1 MFQLGTHQTLN
12 VARIIS
18 HGYILRDTSSHSDD
32 EDEVLLPNKLAFRD
46 LQEGENV
53 RVFLYKDGEERVTA
67 TMQEPDITL
76 NSIAFL
82 KVKDVNNYGA
92 YLDWGLDK
100 DLFVPYREQTDTMTE
115 GQSYLVYMYLD
126 EKTNRLA
133 ATTKI
138 DRFLD
143 NENLTVE
150 EDEEVNL
157 WIWNETDLGYNVI
170 INEKHEGLIY
180 HNEFYKDVNY
190 GDQTTGYIKNIRP
203 DNKIDVTLRP
213 IGYKKI
219 EPNADHILQ
228 RLKQKGGYLDLHDK
242 SDPEEIHNRLEMSKK
257 TFKKAIGRL
266 YKEEIIRIEDDG
278 IYLVD

>member
-1 MFQLGTHQTLN
+1 MLPIGTYQTLN
-12 VARIIS
+12 VARS
-18 HGYILRDTSSHSDD
+18 TPHGFILQDTSGNLD
-32 EDEVLLPNKLAFRD
+32 EEVLLPNKLAFRD
-46 LQEGENV
+46 LEKGENV

-82 KVKDVNNYGA
+82 EVKDVNNNGA
-92 YLDWGLDK
+92 FLDWGLDK
-100 DLFVPYREQTDTMTE
+100 DLFVPYREQTGNMRE

-126 EKTNRLA
+126 EETNRLA

-143 NENLTVE
+143 NEEITVE
-150 EDEEVNL
+150 EGEKVDL

-180 HNEFYKDVNY
+180 HNEFFEDVSY
-190 GDQTTGYIKNIRP
+190 GDKTTGYIKKVRD

-213 IGYKKI
+213 IGYKKVG
-219 EPNADHILQ
+219 PNADHILQ
-228 RLKQKGGYLDLHDK
+228 RLKQVGGYLDLHDK

-266 YKEEIIRIEDDG
+266 YKEDIIRIEDDG
-278 IYLVD
+278 IYLVEK

>member
-1 MFQLGTHQTLN
+1 MFHLGTHQTLN
-12 VARIIS
+12 VARITP
-18 HGYILRDTSSHSDD
+18 HGYFLRDTSSHSDD
-32 EDEVLLPNKLAFRD
+32 GNEVLLPNKLAFRD

-53 RVFLYKDGEERVTA
+53 RVFLYKDGEERITA

-82 KVKDVNNYGA
+82 EAKDVNNFGA
-92 YLDWGLDK
+92 YLEWGLDK
-100 DLFVPYREQTDTMTE
+100 DLFVPYREQTDTMIE

-126 EKTNRLA
+126 DKTNRLA

-143 NENLTVE
+143 NEEITVQ
-150 EDEEVNL
+150 EDEEVDL

-180 HNEFYKDVNY
+180 HNEFYEDVNY

-213 IGYKKI
+213 IGYSKI

-228 RLKQKGGYLDLHDK
+228 RLKQMGGFLDLHDK

-266 YKEEIIRIEDDG
+266 YREDIIRIEDDG
-278 IYLVD
+278 IYLMD